1 MGKGAQGEVAA
12 RSLRRTPSALA
23 QTGPQEQLSGETKR
37 YSRGAANW
45 ESTSF
50 TWDEIRSHCTVG
62 DAWIVIK
69 GLVYDV
75 TDFAPMH
82 PGGRAIY
89 CLAGKDATET
99 FTAFHENNTWKRLGD
114 FRIGRVSEESKAEVP
129 ISPFLEDFNKL
140 RASFVADGLFN
151 ASIPYYIFKV
161 LSTIAILYAGQGL
174 LMAFPESTSAWWGA
188 ALLVGLFWQQGGWL
202 SHDFCHNQVFK
213 YRPLNHAMGLF
224 TGNVLQ
230 GFSVAW
236 WKGKHNSHH
245 AVPNEIDGAI
255 PVDPDIDTL
264 PFIAWD
270 ENILKDSSLWTRTL
284 VRYQHKLFFPIL
296 FFARIS
302 WATQGVTTAINLKD
316 ASERLLETS
325 LIALHYAWMMSVPL
339 YAGLSIMQSVLFL
352 VVAEMLSGFLLGF
365 VFVQSHNAMEI
376 YEGSKDF
383 ASAQLVS
390 TRNIFGG
397 LWNDWFSGG
406 LNRQIEHHLFPTM
419 PRHNLAK
426 TAAAVKDLCVK
437 HGYVYEE
444 VGWLEATQKV
454 LACLQSIAAV
464 A

>member
-1 MGKGAQGEVAA
+1 MGKGAQGEVAGK
-12 RSLRRTPSALA
+12 SLRRTPSALA
-23 QTGPQEQLSGETKR
+23 QTGSQEQLSGVNKR
-37 YSRGAANW
+37 YSRGASNW

-50 TWDEIRSHCTVG
+50 TWDEIRSHHTEG

-114 FRIGRVSEESKAEVP
+114 LRIGRVSEESQAEAP
-129 ISPFLEDFNKL
+129 TSPFH
-140 RASFVADGLFN
+140 S
-151 ASIPYYIFKV
+151 V
-161 LSTIAILYAGQGL
+161 LHLQGAEHHCHPL
-174 LMAFPESTSAWWGA
+174 CRPGPACGVPQVHGSLVGCSTSRGPLLA
-188 ALLVGLFWQQGGWL
+188 AGGWL

-213 YRPLNHAMGLF
+213 YRPLNHALGLF

-245 AVPNEIDGAI
+245 AVPNEIDGAM

-270 ENILKDSSLWTRTL
+270 ENILKDASPSVRTL
-284 VRYQHKLFFPIL
+284 VRYQHQLFFPIL

-302 WATQGVTTAINLKD
+302 WATQGVQTAIGLKD
-316 ASERLLETS
+316 PTQRLLETS
-325 LIALHYAWMMSVPL
+325 LIGLHYAWMMSVPL
-339 YAGLSIMQSVLFL
+339 YAGLSIIQSVLFL

-376 YEGSKDF
+376 YDGSKDF

-397 LWNDWFSGG
+397 VWNDWFSGG

-426 TAAAVKDLCVK
+426 TADAVKDLCVK

-444 VGWLEATQKV
+444 VGWFEATQKV